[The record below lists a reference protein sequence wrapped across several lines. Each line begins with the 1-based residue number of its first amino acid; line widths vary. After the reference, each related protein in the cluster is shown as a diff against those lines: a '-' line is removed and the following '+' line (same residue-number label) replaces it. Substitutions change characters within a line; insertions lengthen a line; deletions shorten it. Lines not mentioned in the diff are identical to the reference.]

1 MSLGSPFSVAGD
13 EARAPQQ
20 GLLLA
25 RYVGLFP
32 LLMRMLPADS
42 PQLAALLGQ
51 LRSPQQLW
59 TPHGLR
65 SLSAA
70 AALYNQ
76 SNTQHDAPYWRAPIW
91 LNINY
96 LALAALR
103 HYSQAR
109 RSDSADACMPAAP
122 PMLLL
127 IPREC
132 VW

>member
-1 MSLGSPFSVAGD
+1 
-13 EARAPQQ
+13 
-20 GLLLA
+20 
-25 RYVGLFP
+25 VGLFP
-32 LLMRMLPADS
+32 LLMRVLPADS
-42 PQLAALLGQ
+42 PQLAALLAQ

-65 SLSAA
+65 SLSAS

-109 RSDSADACMPAAP
+109 RPGVFFKFMHARLHAAVRVCVPAGARGAAAAGAGGP
-122 PMLLL
+122 
-127 IPREC
+127 
-132 VW
+132 